1 MTIACPDCGQPMMY
15 EPATK
20 MYICKRCG
28 LYVTYNQLIKLID
41 EKKFKENNDPKKEYL
56 KWWLG
61 DKK

>member
-15 EPATK
+15 EPDTK
-20 MYICKRCG
+20 MYVCKRCG
-28 LYVTYNQLIKLID
+28 LYVTYNQLVKLID
-41 EKKFKENNDPKKEYL
+41 EKKSKENNDIKKEYL